1 MKKFQYNLQSVLE
14 YKQRILDDLKE
25 QYALRMKFVEEK
37 KLEIQ
42 NLRAK
47 ADALTVEFDE
57 VKKTG
62 AAIEKFLMY
71 SSMIDNLDKQ
81 VEIEKEALKI
91 LQANADKKKD
101 EVVAANIDVNKFVKL
116 KEKKQMLYKAQEQ
129 KDQEAFIDE
138 FVSNQANSIG
148 RSA

>member
-1 MKKFQYNLQSVLE
+1 MKKFQYNLQTVLE
-14 YKQRILDDLKE
+14 YKQRVLDDLKE

-37 KLEIQ
+37 KQEIAD
-42 NLRAK
+42 LRAK
-47 ADALTVEFDE
+47 ANALNMEFDE
-57 VKKTG
+57 VKQQG

-81 VEIEKEALKI
+81 VEVEKETLKI
-91 LQANADKKKD
+91 LQANADKKKE
-101 EVVAANIDVNKFVKL
+101 EVIAANIDVNKFEKL
-116 KEKKQMLYKAQEQ
+116 REKKQAIFKAQEQ

-138 FVSNQANSIG
+138 FVSNQQNSII

>member
-25 QYALRMKFVEEK
+25 QYAVRMKFVEEK

-81 VEIEKEALKI
+81 VEMEKEALKI